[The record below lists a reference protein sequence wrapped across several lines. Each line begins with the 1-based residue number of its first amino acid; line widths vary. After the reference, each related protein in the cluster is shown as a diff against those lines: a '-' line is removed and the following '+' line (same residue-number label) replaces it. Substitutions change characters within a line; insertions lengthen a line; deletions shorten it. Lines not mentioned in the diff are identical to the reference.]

1 MAFFFRR
8 AAKPA
13 FGPCLTSLPR
23 SPYFRFR
30 STLGRSLY
38 VHIRRSENHA
48 HGGVAADHVT
58 ASRAGHHCAR
68 DDSKG
73 VLTCARWYP
82 EGCCC
87 ARR

>member
-38 VHIRRSENHA
+38 VHIRRSENHGMA
-48 HGGVAADHVT
+48 ESLLITLRHPELDITVPET
-58 ASRAGHHCAR
+58 ILRAC
-68 DDSKG
+68 
-73 VLTCARWYP
+73 
-82 EGCCC
+82 
-87 ARR
+87 